1 MIALVLGGTGATGK
15 QLVELLLSDE
25 RFTEVHVYVRRQ
37 LPITQPKLRVHLVD
51 FERPEDWEVCPEADV
66 AFSCLGTTIRDA
78 GSQEAQR
85 RVEVDYQ
92 LQFAQMA
99 KRNGVKAFVLLSS
112 MSANPTSKFFYMRVK
127 GEIEEL
133 IKALDFERTLI
144 YRPGM
149 IDRGAEARLG
159 ERLSM
164 AAVAVLNALY
174 ILCSQRPIPTVELAS
189 QLIKGLDVVGPGV
202 HTFDFE
208 QIRGL

>member
-15 QLVELLLSDE
+15 QLVGLLLGDD
-25 RFTEVHVYVRRQ
+25 RYTEVHVYVRRQ
-37 LPITQPKLRVHLVD
+37 ITITHPKLRVHLVD
-51 FERPEDWEVCPEADV
+51 FERPEDWAVCPEADV

-92 LQFAQMA
+92 LQYAQMA

-127 GEIEEL
+127 GEIEEAV
-133 IKALDFERTLI
+133 KALDFERTLI

-164 AAVAVLNALY
+164 AAIAVLNALY
-174 ILCSQRPIPTVELAS
+174 ILRSQRPIRTVDLAS
-189 QLIKGLDVVGPGV
+189 RLIKGLSVVGRGV

>member
-15 QLVELLLSDE
+15 QLVGLLLNDE
-25 RFTEVHVYVRRQ
+25 RYTEVHVYVRRQ
-37 LPITQPKLRVHLVD
+37 ISITHPKLQVHLVN
-51 FERPEDWEVCPEADV
+51 FERPEDWEICPEADV

-85 RVEVDYQ
+85 RVDVDYQ

-99 KRNGVKAFVLLSS
+99 HCNGVKTFVLLSS
-112 MSANPTSKFFYMRVK
+112 MSADPKSRFFYMRMK
-127 GEIEEL
+127 GEVEEDV
-133 IKALDFERTLI
+133 KAIGFERTLI

-164 AAVAVLNALY
+164 SVIALLNVLYL
-174 ILCSQRPIPTVELAS
+174 LRSQRPIRTVDLAS
-189 QLIKGLDVVGPGV
+189 KLIKGLNIVGQGV
-202 HTFDFE
+202 HIFNFE
-208 QIRGL
+208 QIRSL